1 MSLILFLEEFMPKC
15 KDCSFNAKNKAGL
28 TAHAR
33 KHAREKKPGIAAVN
47 KTKAS
52 TQRTPAVCRS
62 CHALPIG
69 SVELVSLL
77 LVLIFA
83 LTAVLFTSVYALQV
97 QQNHIS
103 ELEAQI

>member
-1 MSLILFLEEFMPKC
+1 MPKC
-15 KDCSFNAKNKAGL
+15 TDCEFNAKNKAGL
-28 TAHAR
+28 TAHMR
-33 KHAREKKPGIAAVN
+33 KHSRDQKKKVAVVN
-47 KTKAS
+47 TTKKKTERAPS
-52 TQRTPAVCRS
+52 VCRS

-97 QQNHIS
+97 QQNQIT
-103 ELEAQI
+103 ELQAQI

>member
-1 MSLILFLEEFMPKC
+1 MPKC
-15 KDCSFNAKNKAGL
+15 KDCSFDAKNKAGL
-28 TAHAR
+28 SSHMRRCGKQNASKKSIPTMNR
-33 KHAREKKPGIAAVN
+33 TQEK
-47 KTKAS
+47 TY
-52 TQRTPAVCRS
+52 RTPSVCRS

-97 QQNHIS
+97 QQNQIT
-103 ELEAQI
+103 ELEAQL